1 MADIV
6 LTIVINCGE
15 SARRCQ
21 KSQKSSWRL
30 QRDAFFFF
38 FLVAVSVFFL
48 TILRTADIYAS
59 KSLHLQEE
67 VKGCLVHDF
76 DLQVVR

>member
-15 SARRCQ
+15 SARRCHRRGE
-21 KSQKSSWRL
+21 SSVTRS
-30 QRDAFFFF
+30 F
-38 FLVAVSVFFL
+38 FLFGRRFCIFL
-48 TILRTADIYAS
+48 TILRPADIYAS
-59 KSLHLQEE
+59 KGLHLQEE
-67 VKGCLVHDF
+67 VKGCLVHGF